1 MALSNP
7 VAFKPFSVSFWT
19 TVTYLALLIP
29 LVIIHETVPAPGNA
43 TVYHGLNL
51 TKAWQDLTILSRSY
65 HPFNSRANDE
75 IHNWLLLELNEIR
88 KRNSADES
96 DVVVLEDVV
105 SNLTTSDSIWGPNTK
120 NAAYFEGKNIVVYI
134 RGKDDPPG
142 RWWEDVSPRQRVD
155 KVIGKGGVLLNA
167 HYDSVSTGY
176 GATDDGMGCITVM
189 AMVDYFSR
197 SENQP
202 QRGIVALL
210 NNNEED
216 FLWGAQA
223 FGNSPFMPFCHTFL
237 NLEGAGA
244 GGRATLFR
252 TTDAEVTAAYR
263 GSPNPFGTV
272 VSSDAFGLGA
282 IRSNTDYIVFNG
294 VYGMRGLDMAFYRPR
309 ARYHTNQDDAKHASR
324 ASLWHMLSN
333 SLHTMKTLSGN
344 TGKTFIGGRDGQDHN
359 KVSSGRGNSGVWFD
373 LFGKTLAV
381 FELRTF
387 FAWSLTLLIATPI
400 ILAAITYLIV
410 RQGKYYFFSSTVSPY
425 EGAVL
430 DPIRLGG
437 RKGIFRFPFALVVAG
452 ALVIGSAYLVTKIN
466 PLIIY
471 SSEYAVWAMML
482 SLFYF
487 VFWTIM
493 AGANFARPSALHRG
507 YSIIWLFVISWL
519 VEVANTVFEDRFRIA
534 AGYTFVFF
542 HAATFLATVITL
554 CELFALPSK
563 MSFARRVH
571 TAHDVTD
578 HGEEHIVEHIESIPH
593 TDGSGDAEEDG
604 ASDEHAPTA
613 SETTPLIGASNTT
626 FGAAYR
632 RASAVLDR
640 RFTEDKK
647 GPYGSEQLWS
657 SKFPSWAWILQFLI
671 FGPFLIILIAQ
682 NGLLLVSS
690 VAQTGS
696 DGGSLLV
703 PYLITACFSI
713 LLLLPITPYIHRVT
727 HHVPLFLLAIFVAT
741 LIYNL
746 AAFPF
751 SAANRYKI
759 YFQQTVDLDTG
770 SSRVHYVGW
779 REYVDNVIADL
790 PSAMGREVTCGLTNS
805 ARYNLHE
812 CTYDSS
818 AVPPNVVET
827 APPGVPPQQGYDKW
841 LTYKITRNEGE
852 SKATF
857 EINGEETRSCAIT
870 FKEPISTFRVEGG
883 TDPDE
888 RFGGI
893 PDKGLEKIKLYR
905 RDWSTP
911 WIVHV
916 EWEQGGDR
924 NTSLDG
930 RVVCS
935 WDDAN
940 TPGTIPAYDEA
951 VQYGPPWVAFTKLST
966 GLLEGS
972 KAFKA

>member
-29 LVIIHETVPAPGNA
+29 LIIIHETVPGPPENT

-51 TKAWQDLTILSRSY
+51 TKAWLDLTVLSHSY
-65 HPFNSRANDE
+65 HPFNSRDNDE
-75 IHNWLLLELNEIR
+75 IHNWLLLELNEIK
-88 KRNSADES
+88 KRNLAADS
-96 DVVVLEDVV
+96 DVVVLEDVT
-105 SNLTTSDSIWGPNTK
+105 SNLTTSGSIWTPNTK
-120 NAAYFEGKNIVVYI
+120 SAAYFEGKNIVIYI

-142 RWWEDVSPRQRVD
+142 RWWEDVSPGYRVD

-197 SENQP
+197 HENQP

-223 FGNSPFMPFCHTFL
+223 FGRSPFMPFCHTFL

-263 GSPNPFGTV
+263 GSPNPFGSV

-282 IRSNTDYIVFNG
+282 IRSNTDYVVFNG

-344 TGKTFIGGRDGQDHN
+344 TGQTFIGGRGDQDRN
-359 KVSSGRGNSGVWFD
+359 KVSNGRGNSGVWFD
-373 LFGKTLAV
+373 IFGKALAL

-400 ILAAITYLIV
+400 MLAALTYLLV
-410 RQGKYYFFSSTVSPY
+410 RQGKYYFFSATVSPY
-425 EGAVL
+425 EGGALNPVM
-430 DPIRLGG
+430 LGG
-437 RKGIFRFPFALVVAG
+437 RKGIFRFPLALVVAG
-452 ALVIGSAYLVTKIN
+452 ALVVGSAYLVTKIN

-507 YSIIWLFVISWL
+507 YSIIWLFTISWL
-519 VEVANTVFEDRFRIA
+519 IGVVNTVFEDRFRIA

-563 MSFARRVH
+563 TAFARRVH
-571 TAHDVTD
+571 MAHDAAD
-578 HGEEHIVEHIESIPH
+578 HGEDHMVEHIDSIPH
-593 TDGSGDAEEDG
+593 TDGSGDAGEDE
-604 ASDEHAPTA
+604 ASDEPAPVP
-613 SETTPLIGASNTT
+613 SETTPLIGAT
-626 FGAAYR
+626 G
-632 RASAVLDR
+632 
-640 RFTEDKK
+640 TENFQKKKK

-657 SKFPSWAWILQFLI
+657 SKLPSWAWILQFLVV
-671 FGPFLIILIAQ
+671 GPFLIILIAQ
-682 NGLLLVSS
+682 NGLLIVSS

-703 PYLITACFSI
+703 PYLITAAFSI
-713 LLLLPITPYIHRVT
+713 LLLLPITPYIHRIT
-727 HHVPLFLLAIFVAT
+727 HHVPLFFLGIFLAT

-751 SAANRYKI
+751 SAENRYKI

-770 SSRVHYVGW
+770 LSRVHYVGW
-779 REYVDNVIADL
+779 REYVEKVIADL
-790 PSAMGREVTCGLTNS
+790 PSAIGKELTCDSTNS
-805 ARYNLHE
+805 SRSGLYE

-818 AVPPNVVET
+818 AVPPNFVKT
-827 APPGVPPQQGYDKW
+827 TPPGIPPQLGYDSW
-841 LTYKITRNEGE
+841 LTYNITRNEGE
-852 SKATF
+852 TKARF
-857 EINGEETRSCAIT
+857 EIDGAETRSCGIT
-870 FKEPISTFRVEGG
+870 FKKSISTFRVQGSA
-883 TDPDE
+883 DPDE

-911 WIVHV
+911 WVVDI
-916 EWEQGGDR
+916 EWEQGGD
-924 NTSLDG
+924 NDTGIDG
-930 RVVCS
+930 YVVCS

-951 VQYGPPWVAFTKLST
+951 LQYAPPWAAFTKLST
-966 GLLEGS
+966 GLGEGS